1 MPLSLIIP
9 ASNEA
14 HHIGPCLEGVLAQTG
29 PEALQVIVAAN
40 GCTDD
45 TADRARAFAPRIEAR
60 GWTLTVLDI
69 AQGGKIRAL
78 NAACA
83 VAEHRAQAFLDADIV
98 MEPPLLAQ
106 VMEAL
111 DTDAP
116 RYATGRLR
124 IARAKSRVS
133 RLYGRTW
140 ERLPFMRTGTAPGA
154 GFFAVNEA
162 GRARWDTFP
171 DIIADDG
178 YVRWLFAPDERI
190 EVAAGYQWP
199 LVEGFRALV
208 RVRARQDAG
217 GRQLLALYPELLAN
231 EDKDPVTIRH
241 QIDLARRGP
250 VSFATYLAV
259 KLAVRLRGRKVAG
272 WDRGH
277 R

>member
-29 PEALQVIVAAN
+29 PAALQVIVAAN

-111 DTDAP
+111 DTPAP

-140 ERLPFMRTGTAPGA
+140 ERLPFMREGSAPGA
-154 GFFAVNEA
+154 GFFAVNAA
-162 GRARWDTFP
+162 GRTRWDTFP

-231 EDKDPVTIRH
+231 EGKDPVTFRH

-250 VSFATYLAV
+250 ISFATYLAV
-259 KLAVRLRGRKVAG
+259 KLAVRLRGREVAG